1 MVDEPETPSS
11 PGSETRQRTDT
22 ASDPRRLG
30 GSLDD
35 LRAFCAIVDFGTV
48 SAAARELGETK
59 GGISRRVSR
68 LERRLGT
75 ALLARTPRAV
85 TPTEEGTAFHARAR
99 DALAL
104 LADASEEVHAARSVP
119 RGNLRVT
126 APIDLGI
133 DVLPDLIAGFR
144 REYPQITVELLL
156 TSSPLDL
163 ATHRIDLALRAT
175 SGDLP
180 DMEYRSVPLLDFAIR
195 LYAAPAWLADHGAP
209 SEPAELADHD
219 LVMPQDYGAAAPLT
233 LRSVRGRV
241 ETMPVRPVIRT
252 GDYASVH
259 RIVRAGG
266 GIGPLPAIIA
276 APALA
281 AGELHTVLPDWSAG
295 SARLHAISLRGRE
308 APARVRLFRDYVRA
322 ALVGYA
328 DTAR

>member
-1 MVDEPETPSS
+1 MVDETETSS
-11 PGSETRQRTDT
+11 NPGREPARRTDT
-22 ASDPRRLG
+22 AADPRQLG

-59 GGISRRVSR
+59 GSISRRVSR

-126 APIDLGI
+126 APIDIGI

-156 TSSPLDL
+156 TSTPLDL

-175 SGDLP
+175 VGDLP
-180 DMEYRSVPLLDFAIR
+180 DMGYRSAPLLDFAIR
-195 LYAAPAWLADHGAP
+195 LYAAPAWLAGHGEPA
-209 SEPAELADHD
+209 EPAELADHD
-219 LVMPQDYGAAAPLT
+219 LVMPQDYGPAAPVT
-233 LRSVRGRV
+233 LRSARGRI
-241 ETMPVRPVIRT
+241 ETVTVRPVIRT

-259 RIVRAGG
+259 RIVRASG
-266 GIGPLPAIIA
+266 GIGPLPEIVA
-276 APALA
+276 APGLA
-281 AGELHTVLPDWSAG
+281 AGELQAVLPEWSAG
-295 SARLHAISLRGRE
+295 AARLHAITVRGRE
-308 APARVRLFRDYVRA
+308 APARVRLFRDFIRGSVQRT
-322 ALVGYA
+322 
-328 DTAR
+328 D

>member
-1 MVDEPETPSS
+1 MAKCDSIR
-11 PGSETRQRTDT
+11 G
-22 ASDPRRLG
+22 ADPAAAPPQLG

-35 LRAFCAIVDFGTV
+35 LRAFCAVIDFGTV

-104 LADASEEVHAARSVP
+104 LADASEEIQAARSVP

-126 APIDLGI
+126 APIDIGI

-156 TSSPLDL
+156 TSTPLDL

-175 SGDLP
+175 GGDLP
-180 DMEYRSVPLLDFAIR
+180 DMDYRAAPLLDFAIR
-195 LYAAPAWLADHGAP
+195 LYAAPGWLAARDEP
-209 SEPAELADHD
+209 TEPAELASHD
-219 LVMPQDYGAAAPLT
+219 LVMPRDYGAAAPLT
-233 LRSVRGRV
+233 LRSARGRT
-241 ETMPVRPVIRT
+241 ETVPVRPVIRT

-259 RIVRAGG
+259 RILRAGG
-266 GIGPLPAIIA
+266 GIGPLPDIIA
-276 APALA
+276 APAVA
-281 AGELHTVLPDWSAG
+281 AGELRTVLPDWSAG

-322 ALVGYA
+322 ALAGHA
-328 DTAR
+328 DRS

>member
-1 MVDEPETPSS
+1 MHGPEPGGR
-11 PGSETRQRTDT
+11 PGADP
-22 ASDPRRLG
+22 DPRLLG
-30 GSLDD
+30 GSLVDI
-35 LRAFCAIVDFGTV
+35 RAFCAIVDFGTV

-104 LADASEEVHAARSVP
+104 LADAGEEVHAARSVP

-126 APIDLGI
+126 APIDIGI

-144 REYPQITVELLL
+144 RQYPQITVELLL
-156 TSSPLDL
+156 TSAPLDL

-175 SGDLP
+175 SGELP
-180 DMEYRSVPLLDFAIR
+180 DMDYRAAPLLDFAIR
-195 LYAAPAWLADHGAP
+195 LYASPAWLAARDAP
-209 SEPAELADHD
+209 TEPADLDGHD
-219 LVMPQDYGAAAPLT
+219 LVMPQDYGAGAAPLT
-233 LRSVRGRV
+233 LRSARGRI
-241 ETMPVRPVIRT
+241 ETVPVRPVIRT

-266 GIGPLPAIIA
+266 GIGPLPEIVA

-281 AGELHTVLPDWSAG
+281 AGELQAVLPEWSAG

-322 ALVGYA
+322 ALQPHTE
-328 DTAR
+328 TAR

>member
-1 MVDEPETPSS
+1 MVDE
-11 PGSETRQRTDT
+11 SETSKNTGRNPGRRLDP
-22 ASDPRRLG
+22 AADPRRLG

-59 GGISRRVSR
+59 GGVSRRVSR

-104 LADASEEVHAARSVP
+104 LADAGEEVHAARSVP

-126 APIDLGI
+126 APTDIGI

-180 DMEYRSVPLLDFAIR
+180 DMDYRSVPLLDFAIR
-195 LYAAPAWLADHGAP
+195 LYAAPAWLADHGGP
-209 SEPAELADHD
+209 SEPVELADHD
-219 LVMPQDYGAAAPLT
+219 LVMPQDYGGAAPLT
-233 LRSVRGRV
+233 LHSARGRI
-241 ETMPVRPVIRT
+241 ETVAVRPVIRT

-266 GIGPLPAIIA
+266 GIGPLPEIIA
-276 APALA
+276 ATALA
-281 AGELHTVLPDWSAG
+281 AGELRTVLPDWSAG

-308 APARVRLFRDYVRA
+308 APARVRLFRDYVRT
-322 ALVGYA
+322 ALQLHTEG
-328 DTAR
+328 TR